1 MATSSEFITLCQ
13 AQVSLI
19 TGLGA
24 SLSVVYLAEDWAAG
38 QPGKLIPIAAYPEIP
53 RSWSDDQV
61 LLQLPQWDFTWS
73 VKPSLLPRLAPPSE
87 TIARTETEEVESFG
101 DPPPE
106 SDWQNVD
113 SPQKQVLPLI
123 HDRMV
128 MGFLVTGRDDRP
140 WNSQEQRQ
148 LRAIA
153 HTLTTACILDRR
165 SQWLQQE
172 VRQQYQLQSQE
183 YQTLQGLLHQLKS
196 PLTALRTFGKLL
208 LKRLSPDD
216 RNYKLADNILSQSDR
231 IEELLQQV
239 DRTAERGENLLS
251 LPFSSIG
258 DSQTATVEYVNTSRE
273 PPTPVAKSPVLLPA
287 TDIIEPIKVQEII
300 NPLWTATCAIA
311 DERQLICIAEI
322 PPKVPTVRGNAKALR
337 EVISNLLDN
346 ALKYTPPGGEIYL
359 KVAQNYAIDH
369 WPAPGVAIAISDTGP
384 GIPPGDRDRLFE
396 RGYRGIQAQGNIPG
410 TGLGLAIVQ
419 DLLKPMQGEIMVYSP
434 CLPEWLPQGVTPKT
448 EAGTTFMIGLPVTSG
463 RAPVS

>member
-1 MATSSEFITLCQ
+1 MATSSELITLCQ

-61 LLQLPQWDFTWS
+61 LIELPQLDFTWS
-73 VKPSLLPRLAPPSE
+73 VKPSLLPSVAPQSE
-87 TIARTETEEVESFG
+87 TIARTQTEEVESLP

-106 SDWQNVD
+106 SDWED
-113 SPQKQVLPLI
+113 GESHQKQVLPLI
-123 HDRMV
+123 HDQMV

-251 LPFSSIG
+251 LPFSSIE
-258 DSQTATVEYVNTSRE
+258 DSQTPTVEYVTPTPE

-322 PPKVPTVRGNAKALR
+322 PLQVPTVRGNAKALR
-337 EVISNLLDN
+337 EVMSNLLDN
-346 ALKYTPPGGEIYL
+346 ALKYTPGGGEIYL

-369 WPAPGVAIAISDTGP
+369 WPEPGVAIAISDTGP

-419 DLLKPMQGEIMVYSP
+419 DLLKPMQGEIQVYSP
-434 CLPEWLPQGVTPKT
+434 CLPQWLPQGVTPKT
-448 EAGTTFMIGLPVTSG
+448 EAGTTFIIGLPVTFS
-463 RAPVS
+463 RSRVS